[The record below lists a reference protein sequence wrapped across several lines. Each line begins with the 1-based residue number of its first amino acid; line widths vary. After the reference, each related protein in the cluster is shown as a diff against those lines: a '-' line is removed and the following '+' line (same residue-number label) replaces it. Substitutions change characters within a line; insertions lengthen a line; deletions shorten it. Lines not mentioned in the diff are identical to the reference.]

1 MQTSGY
7 VFATGFYILD
17 KGISNMPSREFRDNF
32 VLQIIT
38 GSYPL
43 FHQRFAFTC
52 FCFVL
57 WLLPDLPPSEVRDN
71 PDLLSKEYP
80 PTDMHTLVGDFF
92 TSCN

>member
-1 MQTSGY
+1 MSLTTAFLVWQAAANSEPQTSGY

-17 KGISNMPSREFRDNF
+17 KGISNMPSREFRDDF

-57 WLLPDLPPSEVRDN
+57 
-71 PDLLSKEYP
+71 
-80 PTDMHTLVGDFF
+80 
-92 TSCN
+92 